1 METKVPTLKNDG
13 SDIVPQTGI
22 GTSPSSPDDDKT
34 NARIYRSFFEGEQ
47 IMRFFAFGHL
57 KPEQREVSRFFA
69 EHAVRVVETLPRC
82 AERTAGLRKL
92 LEAKDCFVRASL
104 PEPTR

>member
-1 METKVPTLKNDG
+1 METKVSTLKNDG

-34 NARIYRSFFEGEQ
+34 NARIYAAFFEGEQ

-57 KPEQREVSRFFA
+57 KPEQREVSRPFA
-69 EHAVRVVETLPRC
+69 HDAIHAIESLPRC